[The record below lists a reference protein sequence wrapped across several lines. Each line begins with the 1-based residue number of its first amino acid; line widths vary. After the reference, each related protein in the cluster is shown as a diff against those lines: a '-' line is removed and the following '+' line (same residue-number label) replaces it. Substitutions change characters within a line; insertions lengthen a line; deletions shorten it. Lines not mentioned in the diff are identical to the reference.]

1 MTLQDI
7 IDLTKAGYTKDDI
20 AKLTQADSPKETP
33 RVETPKLETPK
44 TPEPKAE
51 PKAENPEIAAIQ
63 NQLDSLKQMMQIN
76 NMLTVN
82 QNVPKERTIDDI
94 FAEII
99 NPPSLNKESK

>member
-7 IDLTKAGYTKDDI
+7 IDLTKAGYTKEDI
-20 AKLTQADSPKETP
+20 SRLTQA
-33 RVETPKLETPK
+33 ETPKEAPKAETPK
-44 TPEPKAE
+44 EAPEQHQQQ
-51 PKAENPEIAAIQ
+51 NPDITAIQ

-82 QNVPKERTIDDI
+82 QTGAPKERTIDDI

-99 NPPSLNKESK
+99 NPPAKENK